1 MAEDSAFFK
10 KLQNHMVEHQLK
22 ARGIKDSR
30 ILSAMGAIPRHL
42 FVPEPLKE
50 QAYED
55 HPLAIGYGQTIS
67 QPYIVARM
75 AEASLIT
82 PSCKLLEIGT
92 GSGYN
97 AAVLSEL
104 AKVVY
109 TVERIEP
116 LAEDAKNHLKAI
128 QKSNVFVFLGDGSL
142 GLIDKAPFDVIIV
155 TAASPE
161 APKSLLNQLAKGGR
175 LVIPVGDALTQKLL
189 RYTKKAEGD
198 FEVAVLD
205 FVRFVPLI
213 GKEGWTL

>member
-1 MAEDSAFFK
+1 
-10 KLQNHMVEHQLK
+10 MVEHQLK

-42 FVPEPLKE
+42 FVPENLKE

-75 AEASLIT
+75 AEAALIT

-97 AAVLSEL
+97 AAILSEL

-109 TVERIEP
+109 TIERIEP
-116 LAEDAKNHLKAI
+116 LVEEAKSHLKAI
-128 QKSNVFVFLGDGSL
+128 QKSNVLVFHGDGSL
-142 GLIDKAPFDVIIV
+142 GLIDEAPFDVIIV

-213 GKEGWTL
+213 GKEGWTP